1 LLLKYWD
8 KMKLINRNFEKDGAG
23 SVVLVPEETEDMWH
37 AFNLIQEGD
46 SVRASTIRKVT
57 TESTTG
63 SRSSDRVRTVLTVQ
77 VEAIDFDT
85 EACMLRLKG
94 RNIEENPHVKM
105 GAYHTIDLEL
115 NRKFSLQKA
124 VWDSIHLDRIEE
136 ATDPSRS
143 AEVAAIIM
151 QEGLAHLCLV
161 TSCMTITRA
170 KIDTNIPRKRRGD
183 CSQHEKGLHKFYD
196 QVIQAVLRHVN
207 FEVVKAIII
216 ASPGF
221 TRQQFFDYM
230 YQQAVKTDNKL
241 LFENKGKFLLV
252 HASSGFKH
260 SLKEVLGD
268 PAVQAR
274 LSDTKASE
282 EVRSLESFYR
292 MLKDDPARA
301 FYGPKHVER
310 AVDADAVEVLMV
322 SDKLFR
328 ANTVGE
334 RKRYVSL
341 VDRVR
346 EVGGDVKVFSSLH
359 VSGEQLEQLTGVA
372 AILRFPMQELE
383 DTDQES
389 DSDSGGE

>member
-1 LLLKYWD
+1 
-8 KMKLINRNFEKDGAG
+8 
-23 SVVLVPEETEDMWH
+23 
-37 AFNLIQEGD
+37 
-46 SVRASTIRKVT
+46 
-57 TESTTG
+57 
-63 SRSSDRVRTVLTVQ
+63 
-77 VEAIDFDT
+77 
-85 EACMLRLKG
+85 
-94 RNIEENPHVKM
+94 M
-105 GAYHTIDLEL
+105 GEL
-115 NRKFSLQKA
+115 
-124 VWDSIHLDRIEE
+124 
-136 ATDPSRS
+136 ATDPGRS
-143 AEVAAIIM
+143 ADVAALIM
-151 QEGLAHLCLV
+151 AEGVAQVCLV
-161 TSCMTITRA
+161 TSCMTVTRA
-170 KIDTNIPRKRRGD
+170 KIEVGIPRKRRGD
-183 CSQHEKGLHKFYD
+183 CSQHEKGLNKFYD
-196 QVIQAVLRHVN
+196 QCVQALIRHGN
-207 FEVVKAIII
+207 FDVVKAVII

-221 TRQQFFDYM
+221 VRQQFFDYM

-241 LFENKGKFLLV
+241 LFENKSKFLLV
-252 HASSGFKH
+252 HSSSGFKH

-268 PAVQAR
+268 PMVQAR
-274 LSDTKASE
+274 LVDTKASE
-282 EVRSLESFYR
+282 EVRALESFYK

-322 SDKLFR
+322 SDKLLR